1 MRHLTPLS
9 GGNRAWMAYKVGAA
23 MGYWSYYLVSIAL
36 AYSLHNPA
44 AAGLALVF
52 WVCRGFLPDPVVWIR
67 TYGKISRLRSEIEL
81 NPSNMIA
88 TRDLARLYLERKR
101 PAKAIELIEKTRQRM
116 AESTRHP
123 QGSLDDAE
131 LLFQLGVAR
140 MKAGDPD
147 KALEPLVAAVAI
159 APEVGRG
166 DPYLVASDALMKLG
180 RWEEAE
186 DSLERF
192 IAKNQSSVQAYVKLA
207 RARSKR
213 KDDAGSKEAITQAK
227 QTWGVLPSFKRRH
240 EWPWWLAA
248 IVSPL
253 WL

>member
-1 MRHLTPLS
+1 
-9 GGNRAWMAYKVGAA
+9 
-23 MGYWSYYLVSIAL
+23 MGYWSYYLLSFLL
-36 AYSLHNPA
+36 AYATQNPA
-44 AAGLALVF
+44 AAALALGF
-52 WVCRGFLPDPVVWIR
+52 WLCRGFLPDPVVWLR
-67 TYGKISRLRSEIEL
+67 TMGRISRLRAEIEL
-81 NPSNMIA
+81 NPSNMMA

-101 PAKAIELIEKTRQRM
+101 PKQAIVLIEKTRQRM

-131 LLFQLGVAR
+131 LLFQLGVA
-140 MKAGDPD
+140 KLSCGDAEA
-147 KALEPLVAAVAI
+147 ALEPLVAAIAI

-166 DPYLVASDALMKLG
+166 DPYLVAADALAQLG

-192 IAKNQSSVQAYVKLA
+192 IGKNQSSVKAYVKLA
-207 RARSKR
+207 RVRAKR
-213 KDDAGSKEAITQAK
+213 KDEAGSKDAITQGK

-240 EWPWWLAA
+240 EWPWYLAA
-248 IVSPL
+248 LTSPL

>member
-1 MRHLTPLS
+1 
-9 GGNRAWMAYKVGAA
+9 
-23 MGYWSYYLVSIAL
+23 MGYWSYYLLSFFL
-36 AYSLHNPA
+36 AYALQNPA
-44 AAGLALVF
+44 AAVLALGF
-52 WVCRGFLPDPVVWIR
+52 WLCRGFLPDPLVWIR
-67 TYGKISRLRSEIEL
+67 TMGRISKLKAEIEL
-81 NPSNMIA
+81 NPSNMVA

-101 PAKAIELIEKTRQRM
+101 AKKAIELIEKTRQRM

-131 LLFQLGVAR
+131 LLFQLGLAR
-140 MKAGDPD
+140 MHLGQPE

-186 DSLERF
+186 DSLDRF
-192 IAKNQSSVQAYVKLA
+192 LSHNQSSVQAYIKLA
-207 RARSKR
+207 RARAKQ
-213 KDDAGSKEAITQAK
+213 KNEAGTNDAIAQAK

-240 EWPWWLAA
+240 EWPWYVAA
-248 IVSPL
+248 FVSPF

>member
-1 MRHLTPLS
+1 
-9 GGNRAWMAYKVGAA
+9 
-23 MGYWSYYLVSIAL
+23 MGYWSYYLLSFLL
-36 AYSLHNPA
+36 AYATQNPA
-44 AAGLALVF
+44 AAVLALGF
-52 WVCRGFLPDPVVWIR
+52 WLCRGFLPDPVVWIR
-67 TYGKISRLRSEIEL
+67 TMGRISRLRAEIAI
-81 NPSNMIA
+81 NPSNMMA

-101 PAKAIELIEKTRQRM
+101 PKQAIFLIEKTRERM

-140 MKAGDPD
+140 LKCGEPEA
-147 KALEPLVAAVAI
+147 ALEPLVAAIAI

-166 DPYLVASDALMKLG
+166 DPYLVAGDALAKLG

-186 DSLERF
+186 DSYERF
-192 IAKNQSSVQAYVKLA
+192 IRKNSSSVQAYVKLA
-207 RARSKR
+207 RARAKR
-213 KDDAGSKEAITQAK
+213 KDEAGSKDAITQGK

-240 EWPWWLAA
+240 EGREIPGPF
-248 IVSPL
+248 VSPF

>member
-1 MRHLTPLS
+1 
-9 GGNRAWMAYKVGAA
+9 
-23 MGYWSYYLVSIAL
+23 MGYWSYYLLSFLL
-36 AYSLHNPA
+36 AYATQNPA
-44 AAGLALVF
+44 AAVLALVF
-52 WVCRGFLPDPVVWIR
+52 WLCRGFLPDPVVWLR
-67 TYGKISRLRSEIEL
+67 TMSKISRLRAEIEI
-81 NPSNMIA
+81 NPSNMMA

-101 PAKAIELIEKTRQRM
+101 PKQAIVLIEKTRQRM

-131 LLFQLGVAR
+131 LLFQLGIAR
-140 MKAGDPD
+140 MKCGEPEA
-147 KALEPLVAAVAI
+147 ALEPLVAAIAI

-166 DPYLVASDALMKLG
+166 DPYLVAGDALAKLG

-192 IAKNQSSVQAYVKLA
+192 IGKNTSSVQAYVKLA
-207 RARSKR
+207 PVRAKRS
-213 KDDAGSKEAITQAK
+213 DEAGSKDAITQGK

-240 EWPWWLAA
+240 EWPWYLAA
-248 IVSPL
+248 LASPF